1 MARMKRKTIGMIAAA
16 LTLAAGVARAA
27 GTAVTYKSGDET
39 VSGYLA
45 APGGGGKHP
54 AIIVVHEWW
63 GLNDWVR
70 AKADHFAGEGYVAL
84 AVDLY
89 RGKSAGTDPD
99 VAHQLMRGLPEDR
112 AARDLDAAFRYLAAR
127 PDVDPAR
134 IGSIGWCMGGG
145 YALVAAIQEP
155 KLAACVINYGRL
167 VTDPKTVAK
176 IRAPMLGNFGAEDQG
191 IPPSMVE
198 AFEKEARAAGKTID
212 FRIYPGAGHGF
223 ASNPDPKV
231 YRPDAARDADARTDA
246 FLARELKK
254 G

>member
-1 MARMKRKTIGMIAAA
+1 MKRSTIVIFGLALFFAAA
-16 LTLAAGVARAA
+16 ATRAA
-27 GTAVTYKSGDET
+27 GTSVSYKSGDET

-45 APGGGGKHP
+45 TPAGAGKRP
-54 AIIVVHEWW
+54 ALIVVHEWW

-70 AKADHFAGEGYVAL
+70 AKADKFAGDGYVAL

-89 RGKSAGTDPD
+89 RGKSAGNDPD

-145 YALVAAIQEP
+145 YSLQAAIDEP
-155 KLAACVINYGRL
+155 TLAACVVNYGRL
-167 VTDPKTVAK
+167 VTDPATIAK
-176 IRAPMLGNFGAEDQG
+176 IHAAMLGNFGAEDQG
-191 IPPSMVE
+191 IPPSMVH
-198 AFEKEARAAGKTID
+198 AFEKAARAAGKSVD
-212 FRIYPGAGHGF
+212 FKIYPGAGHGF

-231 YRPDAARDADARTDA
+231 YKADAAKDADARTDA
-246 FLARELKK
+246 FLAKKLK

>member
-1 MARMKRKTIGMIAAA
+1 VKKSTVAMFGLALFFGAA
-16 LTLAAGVARAA
+16 VVRAA
-27 GTAVTYKSGDET
+27 GTSVTYKSGDET

-45 APGGGGKHP
+45 APAGGGKHP
-54 AIIVVHEWW
+54 ALVVVHEWW

-70 AKADHFAGEGYVAL
+70 AKADKFAGDGYVAL

-89 RGKSAGTDPD
+89 RGKTAGNDPD

-127 PDVDPAR
+127 PDVDAAR

-145 YALVAAIQEP
+145 YSLQAAIEEP
-155 KLAACVINYGRL
+155 SLAACVIYYGRL
-167 VTDPKTVAK
+167 VTDPKTIEKVK
-176 IRAPMLGNFGAEDQG
+176 APMLGNFGAEDQG
-191 IPPSMVE
+191 IPPSMVQT
-198 AFEKEARAAGKTID
+198 FEKEARAAGKAVD
-212 FRIYPGAGHGF
+212 FKIYPGAGHGF

-231 YRPDAARDADARTDA
+231 YKTDAAKDADARTDA
-246 FLARELKK
+246 FLAKKLK

>member
-1 MARMKRKTIGMIAAA
+1 MKKSTIAVFALAA
-16 LTLAAGVARAA
+16 LLAAGRAQAA
-27 GTAVTYKSGDET
+27 GTTVSYKSGEET

-45 APGGGGKHP
+45 SPSGGGKHP
-54 AIIVVHEWW
+54 ALIVVHEWW

-70 AKADHFAGEGYVAL
+70 AKADKFAADGYVAL

-89 RGKSAGTDPD
+89 RGKSAGTDAD

-112 AARDLDAAFRYLAAR
+112 AARDLDAAFRYLAGR
-127 PDVDPAR
+127 PDVDSAR

-145 YALVAAIQEP
+145 YSLQAAIEEP
-155 KLAACVINYGRL
+155 GLAACVIYYGRL

-191 IPPSMVE
+191 IPPSMVQ
-198 AFEKEARAAGKTID
+198 AFDGEARAAGKTAD
-212 FRIYPGAGHGF
+212 FKIYPGAGHGF

-231 YRPDAARDADARTDA
+231 FRPEAAKDADARTDA
-246 FLARELKK
+246 FLAKALKK
-254 G
+254 S